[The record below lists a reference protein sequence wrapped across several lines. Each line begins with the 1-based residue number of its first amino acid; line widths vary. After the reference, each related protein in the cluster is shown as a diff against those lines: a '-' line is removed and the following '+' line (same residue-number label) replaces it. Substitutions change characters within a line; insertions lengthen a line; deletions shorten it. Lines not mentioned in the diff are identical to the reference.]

1 MRLQEMLVFFVTFLV
16 LVIPVLHIRAL
27 LETLED
33 LGGKI
38 SRSNFY
44 SLTAKVFC
52 VPITSVKGFDSFCDQ
67 GWVLFFIDSAIFIAC
82 L

>member
-1 MRLQEMLVFFVTFLV
+1 M
-16 LVIPVLHIRAL
+16 IPVLHIRAL
-27 LETLED
+27 LETLAA

-38 SRSNFY
+38 YRSNFY

-52 VPITSVKGFDSFCDQ
+52 VPITSDKGFDSFCDQ
-67 GWVLFFIDSAIFIAC
+67 GWVLCFVDSAIFIAR